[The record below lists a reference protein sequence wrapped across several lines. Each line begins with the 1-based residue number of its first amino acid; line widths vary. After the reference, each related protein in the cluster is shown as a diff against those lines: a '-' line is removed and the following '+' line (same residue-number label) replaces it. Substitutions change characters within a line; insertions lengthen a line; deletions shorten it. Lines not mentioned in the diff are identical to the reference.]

1 MKIQDKMKKI
11 EKRCSFRVVIVVN
24 DVAEQS
30 VKDMEYNAQN
40 YIKDDIEMNNLY
52 IEDII
57 KIEEDNCE
65 HNNTITNECS
75 DCNENELYDLHLRP
89 VLNSIVDT
97 YVGGVNN
104 NLTDL
109 IYDIHE
115 GEADLTDELVEKIE
129 QETLRRLSI

>member
-1 MKIQDKMKKI
+1 MKKD
-11 EKRCSFRVVIVVN
+11 KRCSFRVVIVVN

-75 DCNENELYDLHLRP
+75 DCNENELYDLLLRP

-129 QETLRRLSI
+129 QEILRRLSI

>member
-1 MKIQDKMKKI
+1 MKKD
-11 EKRCSFRVVIVVN
+11 KRCSFRVVIVVN

-75 DCNENELYDLHLRP
+75 DCNENELYDLLLRP

-115 GEADLTDELVEKIE
+115 GEVDLTDELVEEMEKDI
-129 QETLRRLSI
+129 LRRLSL

>member
-1 MKIQDKMKKI
+1 MKDKAIFIIEGKITENMHYELSKKI
-11 EKRCSFRVVIVVN
+11 DEVANSFGLESYLD
-24 DVAEQS
+24 DV
-30 VKDMEYNAQN
+30 
-40 YIKDDIEMNNLY
+40 
-52 IEDII
+52 
-57 KIEEDNCE
+57 CE

-75 DCNENELYDLHLRP
+75 DCNENELYDLLLRP

>member
-1 MKIQDKMKKI
+1 MKKD
-11 EKRCSFRVVIVVN
+11 KRCSFRVVIVVN

-30 VKDMEYNAQN
+30 VKDMEYNAQS
-40 YIKDDIEMNNLY
+40 YIKDDIEDDNLY

-75 DCNENELYDLHLRP
+75 DCNENELYDLLLRP

-115 GEADLTDELVEKIE
+115 GEVDLTDELVEEMEKDI
-129 QETLRRLSI
+129 LRRLSL

>member
-1 MKIQDKMKKI
+1 MKKD
-11 EKRCSFRVVIVVN
+11 KRCSFRVVIVVN

-75 DCNENELYDLHLRP
+75 DCNENELYDLLLRP

-115 GEADLTDELVEKIE
+115 GEADLTDELVEKMQKDI
-129 QETLRRLSI
+129 LRRLSL